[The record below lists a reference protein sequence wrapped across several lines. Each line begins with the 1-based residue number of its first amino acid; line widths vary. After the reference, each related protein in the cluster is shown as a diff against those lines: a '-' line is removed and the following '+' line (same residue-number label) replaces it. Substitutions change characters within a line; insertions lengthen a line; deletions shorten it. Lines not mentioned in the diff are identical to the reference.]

1 MKTKLLKK
9 IRKRFVISKDDNN
22 SHEIFGLTFDRYTLI
37 DTKLKEYTMHYGL
50 KSALDEIFSK
60 YFKRSR
66 IYLRRKKIN
75 DRINYNRVL
84 QSLISKNK

>member
-37 DTKLKEYTMHYGL
+37 DTKLKEYNYGF
-50 KSALDEIFSK
+50 KSELDEIFSK

-66 IYLRRKKIN
+66 IYKRRNKIN